1 MTRIAEKKQLPE
13 RTADIPSDMEIVQRV
28 LNGDPEAF
36 AEILGR
42 YEGHVFAVVRKHLPR
57 DRLEEIAQETFVRAY
72 QSLHNFH
79 RADSFKQW
87 LSAIAV
93 RTCYDYWRKRYRRKE
108 IPMSRLSEKQLEWFD
123 QAVSLESAADI
134 EALGRRREA
143 RELLDH
149 ALARLSAEDRMVV
162 ELIHLE
168 GLSIKEAADLLG
180 WSVTNTKVRAFRSR
194 KKLHKIFTR
203 IRRD

>member
-1 MTRIAEKKQLPE
+1 
-13 RTADIPSDMEIVQRV
+13 MEIVQRV

-36 AEILGR
+36 TEILSR
-42 YEGHVFAVVRKHLPR
+42 YERHVFAVVRKHVPR
-57 DRLEEIAQETFVRAY
+57 DRVEETAQEAFVRAY
-72 QSLHNFH
+72 QSLHNFR
-79 RADSFKQW
+79 RAGSLKQW

-93 RTCYDYWRKRYRRKE
+93 RTCYDYWRQRSRRRE
-108 IPMSRLSEKQLEWFD
+108 IPMSRLSEKQLEWLD
-123 QAVSLESAADI
+123 RAVSLELAADI
-134 EALGRRREA
+134 ETLGRRREA

-149 ALARLSAEDRMVV
+149 ALGQLSAEDRMVL

-168 GLSIKEAADLLG
+168 GLTINEAADLLV

-194 KKLHKIFTR
+194 KKIQKILTR